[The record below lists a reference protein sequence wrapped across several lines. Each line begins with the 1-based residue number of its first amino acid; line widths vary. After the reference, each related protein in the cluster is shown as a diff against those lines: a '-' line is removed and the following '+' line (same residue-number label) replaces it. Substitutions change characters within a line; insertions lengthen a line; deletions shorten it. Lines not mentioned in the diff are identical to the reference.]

1 MMEKIDI
8 VKDTEAIVFKDGP
21 KDGEFLE
28 IKRGT
33 QSIHIAFPDG
43 REFIYYR
50 SNIKNAGKVVYQQ

>member
-1 MMEKIDI
+1 MKEIDI

-28 IKRGT
+28 IKRGKK
-33 QSIHIAFPDG
+33 SIRITFPDG

-50 SNIKNAGKVVYQQ
+50 KNIKNAGKVVYQ